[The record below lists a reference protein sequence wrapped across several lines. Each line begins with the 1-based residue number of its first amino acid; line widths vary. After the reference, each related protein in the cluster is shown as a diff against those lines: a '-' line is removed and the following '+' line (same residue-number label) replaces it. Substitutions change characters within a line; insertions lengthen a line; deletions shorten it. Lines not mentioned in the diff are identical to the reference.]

1 MSSLIDITFRLGR
14 LTLAGGG
21 LCLFLLFASPA
32 QATLSESNSTA
43 PDKFVITNMA
53 QFWGLSPEMKG
64 RQQHVRM
71 EILMYYCDT
80 NWNVYWGE
88 SDGLTTYLPLQGI
101 PKPIRAGDKILLE
114 GTVLPVNQEFLWD
127 QTSIQILS
135 ESNHIQAISA
145 VGRLKNTEEFRSRF
159 VEFEAVVDSVKVDS
173 WAAMLGLVA
182 ENNQIVANIRQDK
195 PGQTPPGL
203 VGKRI
208 RIRGVYAPTIDP
220 FGRIVELAVW
230 SPGWDE
236 VQIIGSLADDPRFSL
251 PVSLARDLA
260 VAEPGAT
267 VRVAGVV
274 RNQQPGTAVTIWDAC
289 GQIRIFSKQQEPLQ
303 IGDYIEAVGYCDA
316 NGYDRAVQEALYRR
330 ATPPSRRDS
339 ATNSTLYLAE
349 QVRELDRESIA
360 LHPPVDF
367 EGEVTWVDER
377 TNFIYLQDSSGGMRV
392 MTNQLSLG
400 RRFQT
405 GMIIEVKGVA
415 TMGDYAPVITNV
427 VVRQT
432 GTATMPVAPLVS
444 FEQAET
450 GTEDGQWIQMR
461 AYVRKVTELA
471 GRLELELVT
480 RGGEFKAHVLMQAAP
495 IPPGSMVLVR
505 GVCVAVANSRR
516 QLTGFELWSTIP
528 ESVKIEQTAPEDL
541 FAQPKRSI
549 ASLREFNSFNAWNR
563 RVRTTGTV
571 TLHVPGRYLYLQD
584 GENSLFALS
593 HQTELLRPGDEVEIV
608 GFPGNEGGE
617 FLLREAV
624 YRRTAGGRE
633 VVPVP
638 LPAQQT
644 ANEELDGL
652 LVRTEGVLL
661 ELVSKG
667 SETRLVFR
675 VNGHIFEAKLDPADS
690 PTDEKLLPGS
700 RLQVIGVYRIQR
712 DEYGK
717 PMSFLLNLR
726 SGSDIRVLA
735 PPPWWTLQR
744 LLYILAGVLP
754 VFLLALFWSL
764 ETRRKNQLLQ
774 LAQTELKGAQAK
786 LEERVIERTRELH
799 EEVEARRA
807 ALVRLSEAQQRLML
821 ASRQAGMAEVATGI
835 LHNVGNILNS
845 VNVSTSVIG
854 DSLRR
859 LRIEKLVQA
868 VELLNQQNGSLAA
881 FLTEDNRGRLLP
893 AYFQKLAENMVQTEK
908 ALQAEMKS
916 LTKQIEHV
924 KAVIAWQQGCA
935 RSSGLYESLNPVE
948 LMEDALQINLG
959 GYERHGIEVVRRYDQ
974 IPVIMADRH
983 KVLQIL
989 INLLSNAKQALA
1001 ASAAN
1006 PKQVIL
1012 RVYLQGLERVRF
1024 EVTDNGVGI
1033 PAENLARIFS
1043 LGFTTKANGHGFGL
1057 HSGANS
1063 ATEMGGCL
1071 MALSDGIN
1079 CGATLVLELPVAA
1092 PAPATTTLATTMTI
1106 EA

>member
-1 MSSLIDITFRLGR
+1 MSSLIDITFRLCR

-21 LCLFLLFASPA
+21 LVLFLLVSSLA
-32 QATLSESNSTA
+32 QAALSADNSAA

-53 QFWGLSPEMKG
+53 QFWGLSPEVKG

-80 NWNVYWGE
+80 NWNVFWGE
-88 SDGLTTYLPLQGI
+88 SDGLATYLPLQGI
-101 PKPIRAGDKILLE
+101 PKSVRAGDKILLD
-114 GTVLPVNQEFLWD
+114 GTALPVNQEFFWD
-127 QTSIQILS
+127 RTTVQILS
-135 ESNHIQAISA
+135 QSNHIQAVSA
-145 VGRLKNTEEFRSRF
+145 MGRLKNTKEFHSRY
-159 VEFEAVVDSVKVDS
+159 VEFEALVDSVKVDS
-173 WAAMLGLVA
+173 WAAKLDLVA
-182 ENNQIVANIRQDK
+182 ENNQIVANVRQDK
-195 PGQTPPGL
+195 PGQTPPDL
-203 VGKRI
+203 AGKKI
-208 RIRGVYAPTIDP
+208 RIRGVYVPTIDP
-220 FGRIVELAVW
+220 FGKVVELAIW
-230 SPGWDE
+230 SPGWNE

-251 PVSLARDLA
+251 PISLARDLTL
-260 VAEPGAT
+260 AEPGST

-330 ATPPSRRDS
+330 ATPPPRHDS
-339 ATNSTLYLAE
+339 STNSTLYLAE
-349 QVRELDRESIA
+349 QVRGLDRESIS
-360 LHPPVDF
+360 LHPPVDL
-367 EGEVTWVDER
+367 EGEVTWVNDS
-377 TNFIYLQDSSGGMRV
+377 TNFFYLQDSSGGIRV
-392 MTNQLSLG
+392 MTNQLFSG
-400 RRFQT
+400 RRLQT
-405 GMIIEVKGVA
+405 GMILEVKGVA
-415 TMGDYAPVITNV
+415 TMGDYAPVITNAV
-427 VVRQT
+427 DRQT
-432 GTATMPVAPLVS
+432 GTTTLPVAPLVS

-450 GTEDGQWIQMR
+450 GMEDGQWIQMR
-461 AYVRKVTELA
+461 AYVRKVTEIA
-471 GRLELELVT
+471 GSLELELVT
-480 RGGEFKAHVLMQAAP
+480 RGGEFKAHVLAQAAP
-495 IPPGSMVLVR
+495 IPPGSLVLVR

-516 QLTGFELWSTIP
+516 QLTGFELWSAIP
-528 ESVKIEQTAPEDL
+528 ESAKIEQVAPDDL
-541 FAQPKRSI
+541 FAQPQRSI
-549 ASLREFNSFNAWNR
+549 ASLRQFNSFNAWNR

-593 HQTELLRPGDEVEIV
+593 HQTELLHPGDEVEIV

-624 YRRTAGGRE
+624 YRRTAGGQE
-633 VVPVP
+633 AVPVP

-661 ELVSKG
+661 EVVNKG

-690 PTDEKLLPGS
+690 QTNEKLAPAS
-700 RLQVIGVYRIQR
+700 RLEVIGVYRIQR

-726 SGSDIRVLA
+726 SGSDIHVLA

-754 VFLLALFWSL
+754 VFLLAIFWLL

-774 LAQTELKGAQAK
+774 LAQTELKGAHAK
-786 LEERVIERTRELH
+786 LEERVAERTRELH

-854 DSLRR
+854 DSLHR

-868 VELLNQQNGSLAA
+868 VDLLNQQNGSLAT
-881 FLTEDNRGRLLP
+881 FLTEDHRGRLLP

-908 ALQAEMKS
+908 TLQAEMKS

-959 GYERHGIEVVRRYDQ
+959 GYERHGIDVVRRYDQ
-974 IPVIMADRH
+974 IPAIMADRH
-983 KVLQIL
+983 KILQIL
-989 INLLSNAKQALA
+989 INLLGNAKQALV

-1012 RVYLQGLERVRF
+1012 RVCLLGQERVCF

-1033 PAENLARIFS
+1033 PTENLARIFS

-1063 ATEMGGCL
+1063 ANEMGGRL
-1071 MALSDGIN
+1071 MARSDGIN
-1079 CGATLVLELPVAA
+1079 CGATLVLELPVAP
-1092 PAPATTTLATTMTI
+1092 PAPATTIVATTMTI